1 MTMYC
6 KALHFNLTDFTLS
19 EFSGYKLRKQNKKVK
34 FEGTFGNTGKIGSI
48 QFLKLLNY
56 APLAQLSRPEISW
69 PKYESISF
77 SNLFRK
83 KIIRFT
89 ETSQR

>member
-1 MTMYC
+1 MSSIAINC
-6 KALHFNLTDFTLS
+6 ENK
-19 EFSGYKLRKQNKKVK
+19 KKKVK
-34 FEGTFGNTGKIGSI
+34 FEGTFGNTKKIRSI

-56 APLAQLSRPEISW
+56 APVAQLSRPEISW

-83 KIIRFT
+83 EITRFP